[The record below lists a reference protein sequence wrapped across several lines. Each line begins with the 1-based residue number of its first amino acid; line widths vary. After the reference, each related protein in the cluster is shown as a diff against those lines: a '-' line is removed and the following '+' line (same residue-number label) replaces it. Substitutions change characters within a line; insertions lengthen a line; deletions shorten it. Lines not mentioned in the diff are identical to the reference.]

1 MQRKQTPFGAP
12 ISMKG
17 IGRGIGVACLIAIG
31 FFALYATY
39 KYYALHLLF
48 NGTTRHLYQYREM
61 GGRNND
67 VNLVPGLF
75 AGGETKAQVEAQLLD
90 AGLDAWNTSHT
101 KMPPGAESVQ
111 LFHLWAGGR
120 NIACG
125 SELFVLI
132 GYDQSDLLTSATV
145 DQGGACL

>member
-1 MQRKQTPFGAP
+1 MKVVGRT
-12 ISMKG
+12 ISLVLLLVVG
-17 IGRGIGVACLIAIG
+17 SFAAYVSYHY
-31 FFALYATY
+31 FALN
-39 KYYALHLLF
+39 LLF

-61 GGRNND
+61 TGRNND

-90 AGLDAWNTSHT
+90 AGLDTWKASNAE
-101 KMPPGAESVQ
+101 MPPGAKSMQ
-111 LFHLWAGGR
+111 KFHLWAGGR

-132 GYDQSDLLTSATV
+132 GYDQNDLLTSATV